1 MENGFGA
8 PSAFLS
14 GDLFPTLTRISF
26 DEHDVIIRFDE
37 EVDGMKFRVEV
48 YTKIS
53 VIVFGRSCLLF
64 WRLSFI
70 HYTLYEENVA
80 PAEKIGQV
88 FFLSPPFIIFEAGR

>member
-26 DEHDVIIRFDE
+26 DEHDVIIRFDK

-64 WRLSFI
+64 LALILYSLYFIKRECCTGRKNRASF
-70 HYTLYEENVA
+70 
-80 PAEKIGQV
+80 
-88 FFLSPPFIIFEAGR
+88 FF

>member
-26 DEHDVIIRFDE
+26 GEHDVIIRFDE

-70 HYTLYEENVA
+70 HYTL
-80 PAEKIGQV
+80 
-88 FFLSPPFIIFEAGR
+88 

>member
-48 YTKIS
+48 YTK
-53 VIVFGRSCLLF
+53 
-64 WRLSFI
+64 
-70 HYTLYEENVA
+70 Y
-80 PAEKIGQV
+80 P
-88 FFLSPPFIIFEAGR
+88 